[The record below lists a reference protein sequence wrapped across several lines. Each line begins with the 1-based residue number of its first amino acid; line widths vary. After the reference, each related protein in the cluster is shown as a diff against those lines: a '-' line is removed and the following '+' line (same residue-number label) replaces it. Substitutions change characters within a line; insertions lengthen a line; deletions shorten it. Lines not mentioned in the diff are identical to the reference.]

1 MWDPIATCSED
12 RSGSA
17 ITNLGHNITEDF
29 CLRLSSGNGAVSVSS
44 ALEQKDSSSVLV
56 VALGLCTALISLLLM
71 ASLSTT
77 SLSFKAP
84 SIQSTTTRIYQVLRK
99 ASSFQSISFG
109 RFQSSKRLRLQISCA
124 AKPETVQKV
133 SDIVKEQL
141 ALSADTALTAES
153 KFSALGAD
161 SLDTVEIV
169 MALEEKFDISVEETD
184 AQNITTIQEAA
195 DLIEDLVQKKPAA

>member
-1 MWDPIATCSED
+1 
-12 RSGSA
+12 
-17 ITNLGHNITEDF
+17 
-29 CLRLSSGNGAVSVSS
+29 
-44 ALEQKDSSSVLV
+44 
-56 VALGLCTALISLLLM
+56 M

-84 SIQSTTTRIYQVLRK
+84 STRISQVLRK
-99 ASSFQSISFG
+99 GSSFQSVAFG
-109 RFQSSKRLRLQISCA
+109 RFASSTSKTSLRLQISCA
-124 AKPETVQKV
+124 AKAETVQKV

-141 ALSADTALTAES
+141 ALTADTPLTAES
-153 KFSALGAD
+153 KFTALGAD

-169 MALEEKFDISVEETD
+169 MALEEKFNISVEESD

>member
-1 MWDPIATCSED
+1 SKLPY
-12 RSGSA
+12 
-17 ITNLGHNITEDF
+17 N
-29 CLRLSSGNGAVSVSS
+29 
-44 ALEQKDSSSVLV
+44 
-56 VALGLCTALISLLLM
+56 
-71 ASLSTT
+71 
-77 SLSFKAP
+77 P
-84 SIQSTTTRIYQVLRK
+84 PPRIYHATLKRVLRK

-109 RFQSSKRLRLQISCA
+109 RFQSSKRIRLQISCA

-169 MALEEKFDISVEETD
+169 MALEEKFDISVEETE

-195 DLIEDLVQKKPAA
+195 DLIEDLVQKKPTAQAS

>member
-1 MWDPIATCSED
+1 
-12 RSGSA
+12 
-17 ITNLGHNITEDF
+17 
-29 CLRLSSGNGAVSVSS
+29 LSSGNGAVSVSS
-44 ALEQKDSSSVLV
+44 ALEQKDSSS
-56 VALGLCTALISLLLM
+56 CTGGCVRSVYWLNLPPAM

-84 SIQSTTTRIYQVLRK
+84 SIQSTRIYQVLRK

-195 DLIEDLVQKKPAA
+195 DLIEDLTVGYISFSGSYDWMRQLTEAVPL

>member
-1 MWDPIATCSED
+1 
-12 RSGSA
+12 
-17 ITNLGHNITEDF
+17 
-29 CLRLSSGNGAVSVSS
+29 
-44 ALEQKDSSSVLV
+44 
-56 VALGLCTALISLLLM
+56 M
-71 ASLSTT
+71 ASLSAT

-84 SIQSTTTRIYQVLRK
+84 STQSTRISQVLRK
-99 ASSFQSISFG
+99 ASTFQSISFG
-109 RFQSSKRLRLQISCA
+109 RFQSSKSLRLQISCA
-124 AKPETVQKV
+124 VSKTIAKPETVQKV

-169 MALEEKFDISVEETD
+169 MALEEKFNISVEEAD

>member
-1 MWDPIATCSED
+1 
-12 RSGSA
+12 
-17 ITNLGHNITEDF
+17 
-29 CLRLSSGNGAVSVSS
+29 
-44 ALEQKDSSSVLV
+44 
-56 VALGLCTALISLLLM
+56 M
-71 ASLSTT
+71 ASLSAT

-84 SIQSTTTRIYQVLRK
+84 SIQSTRIYQVLRK
-99 ASSFQSISFG
+99 PSSFQSISFG
-109 RFQSSKRLRLQISCA
+109 RFQSSKSLRLQISCA

-169 MALEEKFDISVEETD
+169 MALEEKFNISVEEAD

>member
-1 MWDPIATCSED
+1 
-12 RSGSA
+12 
-17 ITNLGHNITEDF
+17 
-29 CLRLSSGNGAVSVSS
+29 
-44 ALEQKDSSSVLV
+44 
-56 VALGLCTALISLLLM
+56 M
-71 ASLSTT
+71 ASLSTS

-84 SIQSTTTRIYQVLRK
+84 SIQSTRTSQVLRK
-99 ASSFQSISFG
+99 PLSFQPISFG
-109 RFQSSKRLRLQISCA
+109 RFQSSKNLRLQISCA

-133 SDIVKEQL
+133 SDIVREQL

-169 MALEEKFDISVEETD
+169 MALEEKFNISVEEAD

-195 DLIEDLVQKKPAA
+195 DLIEDLAQKKPAA